1 MTWDECLSVMELL
14 EIRESGLVE
23 DSPEAAHLRTCPRC
37 GALLQTMPAFESV
50 SAAGQTPRL
59 KAHRI
64 SSITVDDVHA
74 GQVWTAKNPDVP
86 DRRSIVVV
94 MGRRKDSSNMFVVC
108 PTSVEV
114 EEATDLDLLVDQLP
128 VGYPFMVCA
137 WHFGT
142 VFESQLEDCLGSLS
156 DDSLETLK
164 ALYRHALLGK
174 GEVSFQGTGSGV
186 GGSNDPR
193 LVWRAEQLEEWR
205 SLWQPVRQRVVEL
218 EANAEAAESGS
229 EPKTLAPSLGE
240 VVRKL
245 VEGEE
250 WDEHSLAETAH
261 VPVAHLGALL
271 SNRLDL
277 TDQSDVDSVAAV
289 IHTLEFDSE
298 DAELFLRRT
307 LENSP
312 GGLRIGTAGTDRVA
326 ARSFA
331 DVSDATRARELREG
345 LSKIDD
351 SPRARQRAIDTYVET
366 VLQRLDDLA

>member
-37 GALLQTMPAFESV
+37 GGLLQTMPAFESV
-50 SAAGQTPRL
+50 GASGQTPRL
-59 KAHRI
+59 KARPI
-64 SSITVDDVHA
+64 SSVTVDDVHA
-74 GQVWTAKNPDVP
+74 GQVWTAKSPDAP
-86 DRRSIVVV
+86 DRRFIVVA

-114 EEATDLDLLVDQLP
+114 EEATDLDLLVDQSS

-174 GEVSFQGTGSGV
+174 GEVSFHGTGPGV

-193 LVWRAEQLEEWR
+193 LIWRAEQLEEWR
-205 SLWQPVRQRVVEL
+205 SLWHPVRQSVVEM
-218 EANAEAAESGS
+218 EADAEAAETGS
-229 EPKTLAPSLGE
+229 EPLAPSLGDA
-240 VVRKL
+240 VREL

-250 WDEHSLAETAH
+250 WDERSLAETAH
-261 VPVAHLGALL
+261 VPEAHLRALL

-277 TDQSDVDSVAAV
+277 TDQSDADSVAAV

-298 DAELFLRRT
+298 DAELFLRRA
-307 LENSP
+307 LEMSP
-312 GGLRIGTAGTDRVA
+312 GGLRIGTAGTDQVA

-351 SPRARQRAIDTYVET
+351 SPQARQRAINTYVET
-366 VLQRLDDLA
+366 VLQRLDDMA